1 MATWLLTIFLIL
13 LASYLLEIVT
23 SALNIRALSAPLPEE
38 FSTVYTPTEYRKS
51 QDYTQALTLVSLF
64 ESGTSTFL
72 TIAFILLS
80 GFNYLDIWTRNHA
93 DTEVIIGL
101 LFIGTLLCLSFLA
114 SLPFSIYKTFVV
126 EERFGVNRTSIKTFL
141 FDLLKGAM
149 LAVLIAVPLLA
160 LILWLFN
167 NVGPHGWWL
176 CWIGI
181 IIFSLAIQFFAP
193 ILIMPLFNKF
203 SPLED
208 GPLRKAITDYAR
220 RESFTLR
227 GIYTM
232 DGSKRSSKANA
243 FFTGFGKF
251 KKIVFFDTLLEKFQ
265 PEEILAVLA
274 HEMGHYKLLH
284 IPKNIIASIIQQGI
298 ILFCISLTL
307 NSHGLSQAIGI
318 HTPSVHAGLIVFALL
333 FIPINLLLSIL
344 LHFISRRHEF
354 AADEYALN
362 STGTCRFLV
371 NALIK
376 LCGTNLTNLTPH
388 PFEVFLHYTH
398 PPVLE
403 RIRKLQKLNSES
415 YKNNC

>member
-1 MATWLLTIFLIL
+1 MATWLLTILLIL

-126 EERFGVNRTSIKTFL
+126 EERFGFNRTSIKTFL

-220 RESFTLR
+220 REGFTLR